1 MNLCMRSLVAHPGS
15 QGILSVAVAGLALLT
30 AIPVPTYAQAPSQSA
45 AGSSNPSTA
54 DSDCLPKATSSH
66 EAAKLFEE
74 GLQLRYDFHTE
85 QALDRFREAS
95 KRDPG
100 FARAWAYIVL
110 LGTDTVEAK
119 WAAEKARL
127 SIQNASPSDKLL
139 VTWVTSTEDGHF
151 LEAIRA
157 MNDLM
162 AICPRDAQLNYEAG
176 LWVRS
181 QGDGAGAVRL
191 TRRAL
196 EIKPDFAGAL
206 NTLAYQLASMNKFD
220 EAFPYLKRYI
230 ELEPQDPNP
239 YDSMAEI
246 LQGAGRLEESLAN
259 YREALVRDPQF
270 FTSQKGLGDD
280 YALLGDEDRARQE
293 YAKALSIASTPQ
305 QKLDVEIQ
313 SAISYAREGN
323 RKRARL
329 ELGAVLDEARK
340 LQLNDYQSVIH
351 QNLALLAESSAAALK
366 QLDAADA
373 ALHLPG
379 SVSGA
384 KRNRL
389 LARSLELRAQL
400 AADSGKYATAR
411 DAVARLQKIVQTN
424 RTNVVERAYHGANG
438 ALLAAQKKTRSAI
451 EELEQ
456 DPENA
461 VSMAKLAE
469 LQAASGNLVAADETR
484 ALLKADYST
493 TLQDWQVGQRFRPQ

>member
-1 MNLCMRSLVAHPGS
+1 MRLLAPRLGPH
-15 QGILSVAVAGLALLT
+15 GILLASLAGLALLI
-30 AIPVPTYAQAPSQSA
+30 ACPAPAFAQDSSQPATGPSA
-45 AGSSNPSTA
+45 AVGAN
-54 DSDCLPKATSSH
+54 SDCLPNPTSSP

-74 GLQLRYDFHTE
+74 GLDLRYDFHSE
-85 QALDRFREAS
+85 QALDRFREAT
-95 KRDPG
+95 KKDPG
-100 FARAWAYIVL
+100 FARAWAYVVL
-110 LGTDTVEAK
+110 LGNDSVEAK

-127 SIQNASPSDKLL
+127 AAQNASPGDKLL
-139 VTWVTSTEDGHF
+139 VKWVTSTDEGHF

-176 LWVRS
+176 LWVRA
-181 QGDGAGAVRL
+181 QGDSAGAVRL

-196 EIKPDFAGAL
+196 EINPDFAGAL

-220 EAFPYLKRYI
+220 EAFSYLKRYI
-230 ELEPQDPNP
+230 ELEPKDPNP

-246 LQGAGRLEESLAN
+246 LQAAGRLDESLEE
-259 YREALVRDPQF
+259 YRQALKQDPEF
-270 FTSQKGLGDD
+270 FSSQKGLGDD

-293 YAKALSIASTPQ
+293 YAKALPIASIPQ

-313 SAISYAREGN
+313 SAITYAREGD

-329 ELGAVLDEARK
+329 ELAAVLDEAAK
-340 LQLNDYQSVIH
+340 LQLSEYQSLIH
-351 QNLALLAESSAAALK
+351 QNLALLADSSGAAFK

-379 SVSGA
+379 RVSGA

-400 AADSGKYATAR
+400 AAASGKPATAR
-411 DAVARLQKIVQTN
+411 DAVARLEKMVQTN
-424 RTNVVERAYHGANG
+424 RTNAVERAYHGANG

-469 LQAASGNLVAADETR
+469 LQAVSGNVAGAGETR
-484 ALLKADYST
+484 ALLQADYST
-493 TLQDWQVGQRFRPQ
+493 TLQDWQVARKFRPQ